1 MTWRELGEVIEAMD
15 ARFLDENIQIYDVEN
30 QATYIDE
37 RNGIY
42 EDDNDDDYTIDLHQ
56 PQIWFNWP
64 EK

>member
-1 MTWRELGEVIEAMD
+1 MTWRELGEVIEVMD
-15 ARFLDENIQIYDVEN
+15 SRFLDDNIQIYDVEN
-30 QATYIDE
+30 QVTYIDE

-64 EK
+64 EE

>member
-15 ARFLDENIQIYDVEN
+15 SRFLDENIQIYDVEN
-30 QATYIDE
+30 QVTYIDE

-64 EK
+64 EE

>member
-64 EK
+64 EE

>member
-15 ARFLDENIQIYDVEN
+15 SRFLDENIQIYDVEN
-30 QATYIDE
+30 QVTYIDE

-42 EDDNDDDYTIDLHQ
+42 EDDNDDDCTIDLHQ

>member
-30 QATYIDE
+30 QVTYIDE

-64 EK
+64 EE

>member
-15 ARFLDENIQIYDVEN
+15 SRFLDDNIQIYDVEN
-30 QATYIDE
+30 QVTYIDE

-64 EK
+64 EE